1 MAFTLFRP
9 EVWLDQ
15 IAEEYTDR
23 PGTEIAKKM
32 QAGTSLLITVSGAEL
47 RSPGYRDVTSLAIP
61 LARELGDGDTRLT
74 KVRLGVISEG
84 EKAMLEELLPGTKFE
99 ILSNAYD
106 FFADGN
112 LVVISAVKVP
122 DDRMI

>member
-1 MAFTLFRP
+1 MHRSA
-9 EVWLDQ
+9 
-15 IAEEYTDR
+15 
-23 PGTEIAKKM
+23 GTEIAKKM
-32 QAGTSLLITVSGAEL
+32 QAGTSLLITVSAAEL

>member
-61 LARELGDGDTRLT
+61 LAREPGDGDTQLA
-74 KVRLGVISEG
+74 KIGLGV
-84 EKAMLEELLPGTKFE
+84 
-99 ILSNAYD
+99 
-106 FFADGN
+106 
-112 LVVISAVKVP
+112 
-122 DDRMI
+122 